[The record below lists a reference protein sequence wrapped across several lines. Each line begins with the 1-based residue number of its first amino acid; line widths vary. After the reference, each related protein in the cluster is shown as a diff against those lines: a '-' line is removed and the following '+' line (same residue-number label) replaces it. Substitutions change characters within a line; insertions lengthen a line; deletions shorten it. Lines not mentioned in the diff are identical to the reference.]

1 MHTKAQDFLH
11 ASVALS
17 HPHSSESPVST
28 SSSSPKR
35 SELITVSDGVYS
47 FPLSHQRHSH
57 QVDCQ
62 SGWMSRTCQNHI
74 SKISFL
80 LLSKRRGPSSHF
92 SLWMCLLFSCFF
104 FCYILSINI
113 LYACTQAIMD
123 FFIVHPPVCISDLLA
138 GEEKK
143 ACDEIFLKSSH
154 YLDSELSLS
163 GSAAHYLIAHR
174 NSLMLPVEIGLP
186 DAVHMKKK
194 LRRGEEEESVA
205 INIAS
210 LHRLFKILWLS
221 A

>member
-1 MHTKAQDFLH
+1 MHLWHSATHTAVKVLSLH
-11 ASVALS
+11 PPPLLKGQ
-17 HPHSSESPVST
+17 
-28 SSSSPKR
+28 SSSPCQMEFIHSR
-35 SELITVSDGVYS
+35 SPTNVILTKLTVRVGECRALVKITSPR
-47 FPLSHQRHSH
+47 FLFF
-57 QVDCQ
+57 
-62 SGWMSRTCQNHI
+62 
-74 SKISFL
+74 SFL
-80 LLSKRRGPSSHF
+80 NAEVPPPTSPSGCISSFHV
-92 SLWMCLLFSCFF
+92 S
-104 FCYILSINI
+104 FCYTLSINI

-194 LRRGEEEESVA
+194 LRWGEEEESVA

-210 LHRLFKILWLS
+210 LHRLFKIL
-221 A
+221 